1 MPFGPYT
8 DFADCVAK
16 NGSKSNPQAFCAWLH
31 HQITGQWPG
40 ELAKDTSL
48 PQEAFDLYLGKY
60 SEALNAGK
68 GEKEAHTGALSELE
82 KAGWVEA
89 RRGWTKYLGFN
100 LQAPKMR
107 TVSGVKVFA
116 TGSHTDSA
124 GNTRKWAEADLDKI
138 VEAFVANV
146 PAIVPL
152 KAGHTPDAF
161 NSVIAE
167 KLGVPV
173 EVVTGDGGKGQIA
186 LGRMSSL
193 ERKGNL
199 LIASF
204 ERVPEAI
211 ANLIEGGQ
219 FSTVSVEIDDKVGD
233 FGPVITAVA
242 LLGVEEPAVASATL
256 DRASVFGKPREGA
269 VVLSFTVAD
278 DTLQG
283 EFADLKSRLNEWVK
297 GKRGAPIFRAFIAKL
312 NEMFEQMTGGHK
324 HQSNLPVPPEVVQL
338 AQAEHAGNVD
348 ALIQWAGQVGF
359 DACVTSL
366 TGKPGVTDPVK
377 VCGWLKGQ
385 AHQKNSK
392 EDFQTMDIKKLAQL
406 LGLPDTATE
415 EQILAKIAELT
426 KGGAGMLPEAM
437 SKEFSAMKDTVKA
450 QATTIARLEH
460 AERVGK
466 YLKETALFTAVAGKP
481 GDIAESL
488 ASLEEKSGEATAKQ
502 VLATYQEADKAGKA
516 ATQIL
521 GTSKKG
527 EKAVAFED
535 KVQQYSKVNP
545 AVSRADAIKAIMR
558 AEPDLYRESIG

>member
-16 NGSKSNPQAFCAWLH
+16 NSDKSNPQAFCAWLH

-40 ELAKDTSL
+40 EMAKDSTL
-48 PQEAFDLYLGKY
+48 PTEAFDLYLGKY

-68 GEKEAHTGALSELE
+68 GEKDAHKSALTELE

-89 RRGWTKYLGFN
+89 RRGWTKFLGFN

-107 TVSGVKVFA
+107 TVAGVKVFA
-116 TGSHTDSA
+116 CGTHTDSA
-124 GNTRKWAEADLDKI
+124 GNTRKWAPEDLDKM

-146 PAIVPL
+146 PAICPL

-161 NSVIAE
+161 NSKIAE

-173 EVVTGDGGKGQIA
+173 EVVTGDGGHGQIA

-193 ERKGNL
+193 ERKGDL

-269 VVLSFTVAD
+269 RVFTFTVAD

-283 EFADLKSRLNEWVK
+283 EFADLKSRLEEWTK

-312 NEMFEQMTGGHK
+312 NEMFEQMTGGKK
-324 HQSNLPVPPEVVQL
+324 HQQPPNSAVP
-338 AQAEHAGNVD
+338 ATDRKGAGNE
-348 ALIQWAGQVGF
+348 
-359 DACVTSL
+359 
-366 TGKPGVTDPVK
+366 
-377 VCGWLKGQ
+377 
-385 AHQKNSK
+385 NSDK
-392 EDFQTMDIKKLAQL
+392 EEFQMDIKKLAL
-406 LGLPDTATE
+406 ALGLPETATE
-415 EQILAKIAELT
+415 AEVMAKLAELM
-426 KGGAGMLPEAM
+426 KGGAGPGVMPEAM
-437 SKEFSAMKDTVKA
+437 SKEFTSLKDTVKA
-450 QATTIARLEH
+450 QATTIATLQH
-460 AERVGK
+460 TERVGK
-466 YLKETALFTAVAGKP
+466 YLKVTSTFTAVAGKP
-481 GDIAESL
+481 EDIAAKL
-488 ASLEEKSGEATAKQ
+488 ADLEEKAGDETAKS
-502 VLATYQEADKAGKA
+502 VLATYQEAEKNGLA
-516 ATQIL
+516 AVQAL

-535 KVQQYSKVNP
+535 KVQAYTKANP
-545 AVSRADAIKAIMR
+545 AVSRADAIKAVMR
-558 AEPDLYRESIG
+558 AEPDLYRESREQ

>member
-40 ELAKDTSL
+40 ELARDTTL
-48 PQEAFDLYLGKY
+48 PQEAFDLYLNQY

-68 GEKEAHTGALSELE
+68 GEKEAHTGALGELE
-82 KAGWVEA
+82 KSGWVEA

-107 TVSGVKVFA
+107 TITGVKVFA
-116 TGSHTDSA
+116 TGNHTDSA
-124 GNTRKWAEADLDKI
+124 GATRKWAEADLDKM
-138 VEAFVANV
+138 VEAFVANC

-152 KAGHTPDAF
+152 KAGHTPDGF

-269 VVLSFTVAD
+269 RVLSFTVAD

-283 EFADLKSRLNEWVK
+283 EFAELKGRLEDWTK

-312 NEMFEQMTGGHK
+312 NEMFEQMTGGNK
-324 HQSNLPVPPEVVQL
+324 HQIPPNGAVP
-338 AQAEHAGNVD
+338 ATDRKGAGN
-348 ALIQWAGQVGF
+348 QN
-359 DACVTSL
+359 
-366 TGKPGVTDPVK
+366 TG
-377 VCGWLKGQ
+377 
-385 AHQKNSK
+385 K
-392 EDFQTMDIKKLAQL
+392 EDFQMDIKKLCQL
-406 LGLPDTATE
+406 LGLPETATE
-415 EQILAKIAELT
+415 EQIIAKLTELRA
-426 KGGAGMLPEAM
+426 GAGGPGVMPEAM
-437 SKEFSAMKDTVKA
+437 SKEFASMKETVKA
-450 QATTIARLEH
+450 QAITIAALQH
-460 AERVGK
+460 GERVAK
-466 YLKETALFTAVAGKP
+466 YLKETSLFTAVQGKP
-481 GDIAESL
+481 EDIAVKL
-488 ASLEEKSGEATAKQ
+488 ADLEEKSGEATAKQ

-516 ATQIL
+516 AVQAL

-527 EKAVAFED
+527 EKSIAFED
-535 KVQQYSKVNP
+535 KVQAYSKANP
-545 AVSRADAIKAIMR
+545 ALSRADALKAVMR
-558 AEPDLYRESIG
+558 AEPDLYRESRE

>member
-16 NGSKSNPQAFCAWLH
+16 NGDKSNPQAFCAWLH

-40 ELAKDTSL
+40 EMAKDSTL
-48 PQEAFDLYLGKY
+48 PAEAFDLYLGKY
-60 SEALNAGK
+60 SEALNKGK
-68 GEKEAHTGALSELE
+68 GEKEAHTGALAELD

-89 RRGWTKYLGFN
+89 RRGWTKYLGYN

-107 TVSGVKVFA
+107 TVTGVKVFA
-116 TGSHTDSA
+116 TGTHTDSA
-124 GNTRKWAEADLDKI
+124 GNSRKWTEADLDKM

-146 PAIVPL
+146 PAICPL

-173 EVVTGDGGKGQIA
+173 EVVTGDGGHGQIA

-193 ERKGNL
+193 ERKGTL
-199 LIASF
+199 LVASF

-269 VVLSFTVAD
+269 RVFSFTVAD

-283 EFADLKSRLNEWVK
+283 EFTDLKQRLEEWTK

-312 NEMFEQMTGGHK
+312 NEMFEQMTGGKK
-324 HQSNLPVPPEVVQL
+324 HQEPPNSAVPGTDRKG
-338 AQAEHAGNVD
+338 AQEKQN
-348 ALIQWAGQVGF
+348 
-359 DACVTSL
+359 
-366 TGKPGVTDPVK
+366 TGKEAYQV
-377 VCGWLKGQ
+377 
-385 AHQKNSK
+385 
-392 EDFQTMDIKKLAQL
+392 DIKKLAVM
-406 LGLPDTATE
+406 LGLPETATE
-415 EQILAKIAELT
+415 EEVWAKLTELT
-426 KGGAGMLPEAM
+426 KGGPGAMPEAM
-437 SKEFSAMKDTVKA
+437 AKEFTSLKDTLKSQTA
-450 QATTIARLEH
+450 TIATLQH
-460 AERVGK
+460 NERVGK
-466 YLKETALFTAVAGKP
+466 YLKVTSTFTAVTGKP
-481 GDIAESL
+481 EDIATKL
-488 ASLEEKSGEATAKQ
+488 ADLEEKAGEETAKS
-502 VLATYQEADKAGKA
+502 VLATYQEAEKNGQAALKAV
-516 ATQIL
+516 

-535 KVQQYSKVNP
+535 KVQAFQKANP
-545 AVSRADAIKAIMR
+545 TVSRADAVKATMR